1 MAIVTGTLADF
12 GRANLITLNPELLF
26 YPEDTTT
33 SGSMLLMA
41 DKPVSAVI
49 DNAGNWTANLEPT
62 ENMSPRRYYKLRIR
76 CRDTSGE
83 FVYADFPDWKLYV
96 PSGGGEITSLLDT
109 PLDTGWVWVI
119 DGGTDPA
126 AARSG
131 DLLFDSSTDN
141 LYRL

>member
-1 MAIVTGTLADF
+1 MATVTGTLADF
-12 GRANLITLNPELLF
+12 GRANLIDLSPELLF

-33 SGSMLLMA
+33 SGSYLLMA
-41 DKPVSAVI
+41 NKPVSAVI
-49 DNAGNWTANLEPT
+49 DIWGNWTVSLEPT
-62 ENMSPRRYYKLRIR
+62 ESMSPRRYYKLRIR
-76 CRDTSGE
+76 CRDVSGG

-96 PSGGGEITSLLDT
+96 PPAGGNIAALLDT

-119 DGGTDPA
+119 DGGSDPA